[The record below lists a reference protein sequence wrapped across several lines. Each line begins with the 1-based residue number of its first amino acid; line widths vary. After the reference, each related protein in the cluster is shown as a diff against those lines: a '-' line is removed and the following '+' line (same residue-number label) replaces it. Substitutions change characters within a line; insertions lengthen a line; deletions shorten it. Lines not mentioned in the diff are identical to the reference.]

1 MGTRSSWVQ
10 WLRIAAH
17 VYTECAVDCLFLELR
32 ELRLNCT
39 KWCDIFPLI
48 LPPVLE
54 KLGIDCVQVYAYG
67 FGAGVFLQSIRA
79 LPERLIHGVHLM
91 LNPEIPGHEELVPRY
106 VPPSCQLVCY
116 WMDVPHGRTR
126 ETCDS
131 RFSEAYRFFARS
143 FPPFQNCELPVGS
156 FEVRPLAKG
165 GEDFALFP
173 NAEFLSVLTSFAK
186 ADVIED
192 IIDSLSE
199 TDRLIAFITR
209 NRLYYSLEKRD
220 ITEPDLNDA
229 ALSERVEEL
238 VNRLISCMHFPYK
251 PLSCET

>member
-10 WLRIAAH
+10 WLHIAAH
-17 VYTECAVDCLFLELR
+17 VSTECEVDCLFLELR

-48 LPPVLE
+48 LPTVLE

-67 FGAGVFLQSIRA
+67 FGAGVFLASICS
-79 LPERLIHGVHLM
+79 LPETLIPGVHLM
-91 LNPEIPGHEELVPRY
+91 LNPEMPGHEELVARHL
-106 VPPSCQLVCY
+106 PPSCELVCY

-126 ETCDS
+126 ETCGS
-131 RFSEAYRFFARS
+131 RFSETYRFIVES
-143 FPPFQNCELPVGS
+143 FPAVQICELPVGS

-192 IIDSLSE
+192 IIDSMSE

-209 NRLYYSLEKRD
+209 NRLYYSFEKRD
-220 ITEPDLNDA
+220 ITEPDKKDA
-229 ALSERVEEL
+229 ALSVRVEEM
-238 VNRLISCMHFPYK
+238 VNRLISCIHFP
-251 PLSCET
+251 